1 MKSTIKQHVE
11 QCVEEFRAGTLT
23 EGNLVRIL
31 ELLDH
36 DYTEPKC
43 QELLYLQAVQTSL
56 NARVFGM
63 RILQNGK
70 LSDGPRNPEEW
81 PYKTVLDAILDGWRV
96 IKFPEMVLLLD
107 DKRTY
112 GLGCEFILEKWR

>member
-1 MKSTIKQHVE
+1 
-11 QCVEEFRAGTLT
+11 
-23 EGNLVRIL
+23 
-31 ELLDH
+31 
-36 DYTEPKC
+36 
-43 QELLYLQAVQTSL
+43 
-56 NARVFGM
+56 M